1 MTFALT
7 VSARI
12 PRPAFDVVVELKAD
26 PGSVLAVVGPNGAG
40 KSSAIAAIAGFTE
53 SHGTIRLGDKD
64 LAGLPA
70 DQRRI
75 GVMFQDLLLFPHLTV
90 RENVA
95 FSAKVRGGRWSA
107 ARRSADPWLSRFGM
121 ADLAER
127 YPSALSG
134 GQAQRVALARAL
146 ASEPKALLLDEP
158 LAALDVEFRDEV
170 RADLGLR
177 LRQFA
182 GPTILVTHDREDVEV
197 LADEV
202 IVLEAGRITQRG
214 SLADLARNPATAW
227 IARFTGAQGRR
238 DADDV
243 RYG

>member
-1 MTFALT
+1 MTFELT

-90 RENVA
+90 LENIA
-95 FSAKVRGGRWSA
+95 FSARARGNRWPA
-107 ARRSADPWLSRFGM
+107 ARRSADRWLSRFGLI
-121 ADLAER
+121 DLAER
-127 YPSALSG
+127 YPGALSG

-170 RADLGLR
+170 RADLGVHLR
-177 LRQFA
+177 EFG
-182 GPTILVTHDREDVEV
+182 GPTILVTHDREDVDA
-197 LADEV
+197 LADE
-202 IVLEAGRITQRG
+202 IVVLDAGRIVQQG
-214 SLADLARNPATAW
+214 ALADVTRKPATAW
-227 IARFTGAQGRR
+227 AARFVGKR
-238 DADDV
+238 DADDAE
-243 RYG
+243 RG